1 MKNDNKTKI
10 ITRSLLLVVAAFP
23 FSPAM
28 ALLSGE
34 VNTGAELASH
44 SELVKQ
50 SGLKPMSEDQ
60 LSQVTGQALFVSD
73 KIDPTGAAGSPTDFT
88 FYRMGLDVEL
98 ALNANIDKIQLGCGG
113 FNDTIVAGACDI
125 DMDFVRLMGL
135 NDQRNGPGDPVTSDF
150 VLTRPFIEIAVR
162 NDGSGSQREV
172 AGIKIG
178 SQTADGYFGVGRDYL
193 NPDGSP
199 SGQTNQEHGGVCND
213 NIGAGALACHSGIN
227 RLSGAIGTELSGTVP
242 INVTFS
248 GDSNTCFGRT
258 SNNSL
263 CADNDRLFVDV
274 TGTRLNELRIPN
286 LELRLE
292 GGLAGAIAGSAY
304 AQVIENLRF
313 VHGFVLDESPEFG
326 LSFQREQVAFP
337 TFDKT
342 DYNPISNAGWWLNV
356 PELKVLDLVAEEQS
370 FGLFE
375 GLNALSPP
383 GIPLENIELGQRA
396 PDNCFGSS
404 MFC

>member
-1 MKNDNKTKI
+1 MNNKKI
-10 ITRSLLLVVAAFP
+10 RFPRLAIFLAAF
-23 FSPAM
+23 FVVSPAA
-28 ALLSGE
+28 ALLDDSVEAGDQVMTHAAIE
-34 VNTGAELASH
+34 
-44 SELVKQ
+44 KK

-60 LSQVTGQALFVSD
+60 LSRITGQALFVSD
-73 KIDPTGAAGSPTDFT
+73 KISPTGATGSPTDFT

-113 FNDTIVAGACDI
+113 FNDTIVPGACDI

-135 NDQRNGPGDPVTSDF
+135 NAQRNGPGDPVTSDF

-162 NDGSGSQREV
+162 NDGDGSLREV

-199 SGQTNQEHGGVCND
+199 SGLTNQEHGGQCSD

-242 INVTFS
+242 INVTLS

-292 GGLAGAIAGSAY
+292 GGLAGLLAGQAY

-342 DYNPISNAGWWLNV
+342 GYNPISNAGWWLNV

-375 GLNALSPP
+375 ALNALSPP

>member
-1 MKNDNKTKI
+1 MNNNKTKI
-10 ITRSLLLVVAAFP
+10 ITRSFLLLAVAFQC
-23 FSPAM
+23 SPAV
-28 ALLSGE
+28 ALLAGE
-34 VNTGAELASH
+34 MSIGEELAPH
-44 SELVKQ
+44 SDLVEQ

-113 FNDTIVAGACDI
+113 FNDAIAPGVCDI

-199 SGQTNQEHGGVCND
+199 SDQTNQEHGGVCND

-242 INVTFS
+242 ITVTLS
-248 GDSNTCFGRT
+248 GSSNSCFGRT

-263 CADNDRLFVDV
+263 CANNDRLFVDV
-274 TGTRLNELRIPN
+274 TGTRLNKLEIPN
-286 LELRLE
+286 LELQLS
-292 GGLAGAIAGSAY
+292 GGLAGLLADQAY
-304 AQVIENLRF
+304 AQVIEDLRF

-342 DYNPISNAGWWLNV
+342 GYNPISNAGWWLNV
-356 PELKVLDLVAEEQS
+356 PELKVLDLVAEQQS

-375 GLNALSPP
+375 GLSALSPP